1 MDLDFFILVN
11 VWIDWC
17 MLYINYI
24 WLVGNGLCL
33 LRFYCV
39 MIVDLEYDKII
50 YIDIDILK
58 YFYYG
63 INLIL

>member
-1 MDLDFFILVN
+1 
-11 VWIDWC
+11 

-24 WLVGNGLCL
+24 WLVGNGLCM